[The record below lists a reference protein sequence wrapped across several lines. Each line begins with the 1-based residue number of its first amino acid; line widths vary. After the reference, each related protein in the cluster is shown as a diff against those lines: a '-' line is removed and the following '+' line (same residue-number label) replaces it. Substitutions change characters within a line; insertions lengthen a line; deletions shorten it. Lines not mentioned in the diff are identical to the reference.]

1 MNLFYFKNPKFY
13 DSSFFSEKSLNQT
26 ILNLKESLG
35 NNCNVSKDLLNNLD
49 ENKKKIKIKKNLFQ
63 SVYEN
68 YNNYKSLNASIIDSK
83 SINENSISKNKNQMF
98 IRNNPSTKYLKNK
111 IKYIKLQKNKKSHDI
126 NFKNNLLLKKGFE
139 DYLYGKIFVERFKN
153 REKLMNNRL
162 NLIYSENIEQYQK
175 LYSKRITNKK
185 LVNENL
191 FDATERENNLI
202 GKVNYVKNK
211 INFIKGVIDYSF
223 PEVILYKI
231 NIESKNIRELQD
243 KRSDSFRI
251 PFERE
256 DYLLKKLNKKKTEKL
271 SKSFSIINFNNKNV
285 FKKINLKKK
294 NTEEINI

>member
-1 MNLFYFKNPKFY
+1 M
-13 DSSFFSEKSLNQT
+13 
-26 ILNLKESLG
+26 
-35 NNCNVSKDLLNNLD
+35 SKDLLNNLD

>member
-1 MNLFYFKNPKFY
+1 MNLFYKNPKFY

-111 IKYIKLQKNKKSHDI
+111 IKYIKLQKNKKSHNI

>member
-1 MNLFYFKNPKFY
+1 MNLFYKNPKFY

-35 NNCNVSKDLLNNLD
+35 NNCNVSKDLLNNVD

-83 SINENSISKNKNQMF
+83 SINENSISKNKHQMF
-98 IRNNPSTKYLKNK
+98 IKNNPSSKYLKNK
-111 IKYIKLQKNKKSHDI
+111 IKYIKLQKNKKSHNI

-185 LVNENL
+185 LEYENL
-191 FDATERENNLI
+191 FDATERENNVI
-202 GKVNYVKNK
+202 GKVNYVKNT
-211 INFIKGVIDYSF
+211 INFIKGVVDYSF

-231 NIESKNIRELQD
+231 NIESKNIKELQD

-271 SKSFSIINFNNKNV
+271 SKSFSIINFNKNV

-294 NTEEINI
+294 KPKK

>member
-1 MNLFYFKNPKFY
+1 MNLFYKNPKFY

-98 IRNNPSTKYLKNK
+98 IRNNPSIKYLKNK

-175 LYSKRITNKK
+175 LYSKRIKNKK

>member
-1 MNLFYFKNPKFY
+1 MNLFYKNPKFY

-98 IRNNPSTKYLKNK
+98 IRNNQSTKYLKNK

>member
-1 MNLFYFKNPKFY
+1 MNLFYKNPKFY

-98 IRNNPSTKYLKNK
+98 IRNNPSIKYLKNK

>member
-1 MNLFYFKNPKFY
+1 MNLFYKNPKFY

-202 GKVNYVKNK
+202 GKVNYVKNT
-211 INFIKGVIDYSF
+211 INFIKGVVDYSF

>member
-1 MNLFYFKNPKFY
+1 MNLFYKNPKFY

-49 ENKKKIKIKKNLFQ
+49 KNKKKIKIKKNLFQ

>member
-35 NNCNVSKDLLNNLD
+35 NNYNVSKDLLNNVE
-49 ENKKKIKIKKNLFQ
+49 ENKKKIKIKKKLFQ

-68 YNNYKSLNASIIDSK
+68 YNNYKSLNSSIIDSK
-83 SINENSISKNKNQMF
+83 SINENSISKNKHQMF
-98 IRNNPSTKYLKNK
+98 IKNNPSSKYLKNK
-111 IKYIKLQKNKKSHDI
+111 IKYIKLQKNKKSHNI

-185 LVNENL
+185 LEYENL
-191 FDATERENNLI
+191 FDATERENNVI
-202 GKVNYVKNK
+202 GKVNYVKNT
-211 INFIKGVIDYSF
+211 INFIKGVVDYSF

-231 NIESKNIRELQD
+231 NIESKGIKELQD

-256 DYLLKKLNKKKTEKL
+256 DNLLKKLNKKKTEKL
-271 SKSFSIINFNNKNV
+271 SKSFSIINFNKKNV

-294 NTEEINI
+294 KLKK

>member
-1 MNLFYFKNPKFY
+1 MNLFYKNPKFY

-35 NNCNVSKDLLNNLD
+35 NNCNVSKDLLNNVD
-49 ENKKKIKIKKNLFQ
+49 ENKKKIKIKKKLFQ

-68 YNNYKSLNASIIDSK
+68 YNNYKSLNSSIIDSK
-83 SINENSISKNKNQMF
+83 SINENSISKNKHQMF
-98 IRNNPSTKYLKNK
+98 IKNNPSSKYLKNK
-111 IKYIKLQKNKKSHDI
+111 IKYIKLQKNKKSHNI

-191 FDATERENNLI
+191 FDATERENNVI
-202 GKVNYVKNK
+202 GKVNYVKNT
-211 INFIKGVIDYSF
+211 INFIKGVVDYSF

-231 NIESKNIRELQD
+231 NIESKNIKELQD

-256 DYLLKKLNKKKTEKL
+256 DNLLKKLNKKKTEKL
-271 SKSFSIINFNNKNV
+271 SKSFSIINFNKKNI

-294 NTEEINI
+294 N